1 MRTGQR
7 RTRRRRTDLAS
18 GAPSRRTQYGAC
30 TGLQPGGEAGI
41 SEELLRETVADVRAR
56 GRVRGS
62 LRLLGPGF
70 VAAIAYVDPGN
81 FATNISGGAQFG
93 YLLLWVIVS
102 ANLMA
107 VVVQYLSS
115 KAGLVTG
122 RSLPELCRDRYPT
135 PLRWGLWV
143 QAEIVAIATDLAEFI
158 GAAIAFSLIF
168 GWPLLVGGLVTA
180 VLALAL
186 LGLQRRGFRP
196 FEIAIAAFLF
206 VIVGGFGVSLALVK
220 IVPADLLAGLVPRF
234 DGQASALIA
243 VGILGAT
250 VMPHVVYL
258 HSALTSNRIT
268 ATTADET
275 RHLIRLTRVDVALAM
290 LIAGAVNLSMLVSA
304 AAALHGTGEPVET
317 LAGAHAAIEASI
329 GGAAALAFAIALLA
343 SGLSSSSVGTMA
355 GQVVMAGFIRR
366 QIPLTARR
374 LITLTPALVVLAIGI
389 EPTYVL
395 ILSQVVL
402 SFGIPF
408 ALIPLI
414 HMTASRSVMGDFV
427 NGRALTAIAMV
438 VATLVIG
445 MNSFLIW
452 GTLAGS

>member
-1 MRTGQR
+1 MIP
-7 RTRRRRTDLAS
+7 
-18 GAPSRRTQYGAC
+18 GALEAADAGADAIV
-30 TGLQPGGEAGI
+30 GE
-41 SEELLRETVADVRAR
+41 SVSDVRAR
-56 GRVRGS
+56 GPVRGS
-62 LRLLGPGF
+62 LRLLGPAF

-81 FATNISGGAQFG
+81 FATNISGGARFG
-93 YLLLWVIVS
+93 YLLLWVILS

-122 RSLPELCRDRYPT
+122 RSLPELCRDRYPA
-135 PLRWGLWV
+135 PLRWGLWA
-143 QAEIVAIATDLAEFI
+143 QAEVVAIATDLAEFI
-158 GAAIAFSLIF
+158 GASIAFSLLF

-206 VIVGGFGVSLALVK
+206 VIVGGFGVSVALVK

-234 DGQASALIA
+234 DGTDSALIA

-258 HSALTSNRIT
+258 HSALTSNRIRAVT
-268 ATTADET
+268 PADV
-275 RHLIRLTRVDVALAM
+275 RHLIRLTRLDVCLAM
-290 LIAGAVNLSMLVSA
+290 VIAGAVNLSMLVSA
-304 AAALHGTGEPVET
+304 AAALHGTTVEPVET
-317 LAGAHAAIEASI
+317 LAGAHAAIEQSI

-355 GQVVMAGFIRR
+355 GQVVMAGFIQRR
-366 QIPLTARR
+366 IPLMTRR
-374 LITLTPALVVLAIGI
+374 LITLTPALVVLAIGT
-389 EPTYVL
+389 EPTFVL

-414 HMTASRSVMGDFV
+414 HMTASRSVMGEFV
-427 NGRALTAIAMV
+427 NGRLLTVVAVV
-438 VATLVIG
+438 VATLVIA

-452 GTLAGS
+452 GTLTGG

>member
-1 MRTGQR
+1 VI
-7 RTRRRRTDLAS
+7 
-18 GAPSRRTQYGAC
+18 
-30 TGLQPGGEAGI
+30 PGTLEAVDAVV
-41 SEELLRETVADVRAR
+41 RESVADVRAR

-93 YLLLWVIVS
+93 YLLLWVILT

-135 PLRWGLWV
+135 PLRWFLWV

-158 GAAIAFSLIF
+158 GASIAFSLLF
-168 GWPLLVGGLVTA
+168 GWPPFVGGLVTA
-180 VLALAL
+180 VMALGL
-186 LGLQRRGFRP
+186 LSLQRRGFRP
-196 FEIAIAAFLF
+196 FELAIAAFLF
-206 VIVGGFGVSLALVK
+206 VIVGGFGVSLALVH

-234 DGQASALIA
+234 QGTESALIA

-258 HSALTSNRIT
+258 HSALTSNRIQ
-268 ATTADET
+268 AVTADDM
-275 RHLIRLTRVDVALAM
+275 RHLIRHTRLDVVLAM

-304 AAALHGTGEPVET
+304 AAALHGRFDEPVET
-317 LAGAHAAIEASI
+317 LAGAHAAIGTSI
-329 GGAAALAFAIALLA
+329 GPAAALAFAIALLA

-366 QIPLTARR
+366 SIPLMTRR
-374 LITLTPALVVLAIGI
+374 LITILPSLVVLAANV
-389 EPTYVL
+389 EPTLVL

-414 HMTASRSVMGDFV
+414 HMTASRSVMGEFV
-427 NGRALTAIAMV
+427 NSRVLSLLGAVIATV
-438 VATLVIG
+438 VIG
-445 MNSFLIW
+445 MNSYLIW

>member
-1 MRTGQR
+1 VT
-7 RTRRRRTDLAS
+7 
-18 GAPSRRTQYGAC
+18 
-30 TGLQPGGEAGI
+30 PGTLDAVDAVV
-41 SEELLRETVADVRAR
+41 RESVSDVRAR

-81 FATNISGGAQFG
+81 FATNISGGARFG
-93 YLLLWVIVS
+93 YLLLWVILT

-135 PLRWGLWV
+135 PLRWFLWI

-158 GAAIAFSLIF
+158 GASIAFSLLF
-168 GWPLLVGGLVTA
+168 GWPPIVSGLVTA
-180 VLALAL
+180 VLAVSL
-186 LGLQRRGFRP
+186 LSLQRRGFRP
-196 FEIAIAAFLF
+196 FELAIAAFLF
-206 VIVGGFGVSLALVK
+206 VIVGGFGVSLALVH

-234 DGQASALIA
+234 EGTESALIA

-258 HSALTSNRIT
+258 HSALTSNRIQAIT
-268 ATTADET
+268 PDDV
-275 RHLIRLTRVDVALAM
+275 RHLIRHTRLDVVLAM

-304 AAALHGTGEPVET
+304 AAALHGVSATPVET
-317 LAGAHAAIEASI
+317 LAGAHAAIGTSI

-366 QIPLTARR
+366 QIPLMTRR
-374 LITLTPALVVLAIGI
+374 LITIAPSLVVLAADV
-389 EPTYVL
+389 EPTFVL

-414 HMTASRSVMGDFV
+414 HMTASRSVMGEFV
-427 NGRALTAIAMV
+427 NRPVLTGFAIVISATVIAMN
-438 VATLVIG
+438 AY
-445 MNSFLIW
+445 LIW
-452 GTLAGS
+452 ATISQS

>member
-1 MRTGQR
+1 VI
-7 RTRRRRTDLAS
+7 
-18 GAPSRRTQYGAC
+18 
-30 TGLQPGGEAGI
+30 PGTIEAVDAVV
-41 SEELLRETVADVRAR
+41 RESVSDVRAR

-81 FATNISGGAQFG
+81 FATNISGGARFG
-93 YLLLWVIVS
+93 YLLLWVILT

-122 RSLPELCRDRYPT
+122 RSLPELCRDHYPT
-135 PLRWGLWV
+135 PVRWFLWV

-158 GAAIAFSLIF
+158 GAAIAFSLLF
-168 GWPLLVGGLVTA
+168 GWPPFLSGVVTA
-180 VLALAL
+180 LLALGL
-186 LGLQRRGFRP
+186 LSLQRRGFRP
-196 FEIAIAAFLF
+196 FELAIAAFLF
-206 VIVGGFGVSLALVK
+206 VIVGGFGVSLALVT

-234 DGQASALIA
+234 EGTESALIA

-258 HSALTSNRIT
+258 HSALTSNRIQ
-268 ATTADET
+268 AVTADDM
-275 RHLIRLTRVDVALAM
+275 RHLIRHTRLDVVLAM

-304 AAALHGTGEPVET
+304 AAALHGVTAEPVET
-317 LAGAHAAIEASI
+317 LAGAHLAIGTSI
-329 GGAAALAFAIALLA
+329 GPAAALAFAIALLA
-343 SGLSSSSVGTMA
+343 SGLSSSSVGTLA

-366 QIPLTARR
+366 SIPLMTRR
-374 LITLTPALVVLAIGI
+374 LITIVPSLIVLAANV
-389 EPTYVL
+389 EPTFVL

-408 ALIPLI
+408 ALVPLI
-414 HMTASRSVMGDFV
+414 HMTATRSVMGEFV
-427 NGRALTAIAMV
+427 NGRTLSLVAAVIAAV
-438 VATLVIG
+438 VIG
-445 MNSFLIW
+445 MNSYLIW
-452 GTLAGS
+452 GTLTGS